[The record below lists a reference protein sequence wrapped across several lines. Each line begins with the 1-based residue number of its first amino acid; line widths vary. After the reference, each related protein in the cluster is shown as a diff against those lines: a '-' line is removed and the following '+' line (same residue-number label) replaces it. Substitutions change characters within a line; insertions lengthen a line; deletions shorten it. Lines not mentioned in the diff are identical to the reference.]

1 MKAGIER
8 SLRSGICLL
17 AAVIISPAA
26 IADENL
32 FGYVKGAEPLP
43 KGATELYGRLTQ
55 RSDKGTGHY
64 EAWDLSTEVEYGLT
78 DKLAISGEF
87 QMMAID
93 THDILIDAYVPGD
106 EKYGFRPSGV
116 ETALKYNFLSP
127 AAHSV
132 GVSLYN
138 SFLYSWRDPHSGQDK
153 DTLSFEEM
161 LLLQKYFLDGQL
173 IWTGNGGIEATYAN
187 RKTIDD
193 LPEGFE
199 WPTTPEME
207 IELTAATGLSYR
219 FLPSWFVGVEA
230 FYQEEHETE
239 VGLERWSFQAGPNLH
254 YGSSRFWVTATWLPQ
269 IRGGG
274 PQYAGQQDENLHLIE
289 KTKQE
294 YRLKVGYNF

>member
-1 MKAGIER
+1 MR
-8 SLRSGICLL
+8 SSVGFTMGSLWLL
-17 AAVIISPAA
+17 AALTASPAA
-26 IADENL
+26 LADENL

-43 KGATELYGRLTQ
+43 RGATELYAGLTQ
-55 RSDKGTGHY
+55 RSDKGVGHY
-64 EAWDLSTEVEYGLT
+64 QAWDLATEVEYGLT

-106 EKYGFRPSGV
+106 EKYGFKPSGV

-127 AAHSV
+127 AAHAV

-153 DTLSFEEM
+153 DTLSFEQM

-187 RKTIDD
+187 RKTIDG

-219 FLPSWFVGVEA
+219 FLPGWFLGVEA

-239 VGLERWSFQAGPNLH
+239 VGLERWSLQAGPSLH
-254 YGSSRFWVTATWLPQ
+254 YGASRFWVTATWLPQ
-269 IRGGG
+269 LRGGG
-274 PQYAGQQDENLHLIE
+274 PQYADQQDEDLHLIE